1 MMHGPKKPHQIGTKY
16 APVRMNQIV
25 MVFVVWQWN

>member
-1 MMHGPKKPHQIGTKY
+1 
-16 APVRMNQIV
+16 MNQIV